1 MWNLT
6 VPVIIGITAANRCA
20 IKLLPCRGGGCQA
33 GGVQKCNAYCLM
45 LLVTSTA
52 QAAIGHAKHGSNSCR
67 VGRGQ
72 RVLSMCNV

>member
-1 MWNLT
+1 
-6 VPVIIGITAANRCA
+6 
-20 IKLLPCRGGGCQA
+20 
-33 GGVQKCNAYCLM
+33 M

-72 RVLSMCNV
+72 RVLSMFNVVGAGVGQPKNALQHFHPEQSEPTVDARRG